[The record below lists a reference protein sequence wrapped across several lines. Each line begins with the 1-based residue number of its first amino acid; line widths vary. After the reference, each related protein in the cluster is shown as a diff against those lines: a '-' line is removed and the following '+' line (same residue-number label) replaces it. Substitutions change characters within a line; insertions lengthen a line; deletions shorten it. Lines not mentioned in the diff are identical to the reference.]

1 MTPVANGHTPKLSV
15 VVPCYNEVATLDELH
30 RRVKAVCVAEVGSS
44 HEIILVNDGSKDET
58 WTKIVELSNDDP
70 HVVGVDLARNYGHQ
84 LALSAGLELCRGERT
99 LVLDADLQDPP
110 ELLPELMAK
119 MDHGYDV
126 VYGQRMAR
134 GGETWFKR
142 ASAALFYR
150 LLARLVDVPIPKDT
164 GDFRLINR
172 RALDHL
178 NAMPERYRF
187 IRGMVSWIG
196 MRQAPL
202 PYRREPRFAGETQ
215 YPFRK
220 MLSLALDAM
229 TSFSIVPLRIASHI
243 GIAVGVCGFFALGY
257 VILSWL
263 RGDVV
268 QGWTSMVAIV
278 LILGSIQLM
287 VLGIFGEYLGR
298 LFLDHSKYP
307 QFVVRYTRQRRRR
320 RAAWS
325 RPGGPWRRELP
336 GGWRG
341 CCR

>member
-1 MTPVANGHTPKLSV
+1 MTLIADLGNPRLSV
-15 VVPCYNEVATLDELH
+15 VVPCYNEVPNLDELH
-30 RRVKAVCVAEVGSS
+30 RRVRAVCVAQVGSS
-44 HEIILVNDGSKDET
+44 YEVVLVNDGSKDET
-58 WTKIVELSNDDP
+58 WTKIVALANDDP
-70 HVVGVDLARNYGHQ
+70 HVVGVNLARNYGHQ
-84 LALSAGLELCRGERT
+84 LALSAGLELCRGDRT

-196 MRQAPL
+196 LRQAPL
-202 PYRREPRFAGETQ
+202 PYQREPRFAGETH

-220 MLSLALDAM
+220 MLGLALDAM
-229 TSFSIVPLRIASHI
+229 TSFSVVPLRAASHI
-243 GIAVGVCGFFALGY
+243 GIAVGMCGFLALGY
-257 VILSWL
+257 AMFSWI

-268 QGWTSMVAIV
+268 PGWTSLVAII

-287 VLGIFGEYLGR
+287 VIGIFGEYLGR
-298 LFLDHSKYP
+298 LYMESKGRP
-307 QFVVRYTRQRRRR
+307 LFIVDCIVRNEQAPADGDLPVGKLRSQIREAVV
-320 RAAWS
+320 
-325 RPGGPWRRELP
+325 G
-336 GGWRG
+336 RG
-341 CCR
+341 